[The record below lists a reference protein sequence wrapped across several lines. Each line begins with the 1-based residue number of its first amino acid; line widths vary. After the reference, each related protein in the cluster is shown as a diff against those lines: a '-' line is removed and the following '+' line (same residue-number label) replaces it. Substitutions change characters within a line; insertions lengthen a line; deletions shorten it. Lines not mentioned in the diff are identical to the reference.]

1 MIKTLIGNGS
11 RLFSRR
17 QTSIFS
23 AALILASAFGI
34 SALLGIIRDR
44 LLYARFY
51 SCCAD
56 QLDAYNAAF
65 RLPDI
70 IFRLLVTGA
79 LSAAFIP
86 VFSEQLAKNKTRAY
100 QTASAVITALFL
112 IFFGLSVLLV
122 IFSYPLSDL
131 ITSGFSNYQIFL
143 MSQLTKLMVL
153 SQLFFLMSNFITGI
167 LQSFQRFLIPA
178 LSPIAY
184 NLGIIFGILF
194 LSPELGIFGPA
205 LGVVIGAAL
214 HLLVQLPLTTALG
227 FKYSFLLSFN
237 LPGVRKILRLMLP
250 RTLALG
256 LGEIAE
262 TVALFLATS
271 FPAGSLSLFYLA
283 QRLTQFSSR
292 IFGTTIGQASLP
304 ILSKEAGMRRFDL
317 FKNTLLSSLLQAV
330 YLALPAAA
338 LLLVLRVPIVRI
350 AYGAERFPWKATV
363 TTGRVVAF
371 FAPLVVFNTIND
383 ILIRG
388 FYALQDTKTPL
399 LVSLFSLMV
408 NTGIALYTTL
418 VLGFGASGLALA
430 ITAAG
435 FSQTFILTL
444 IIIRRVEITNLLN
457 DLFLPLLK
465 MVFAAALSGAVAWFL
480 LKILDQ
486 YFLDTSRIIGLV
498 VLFGFSTL
506 GGLLSYF
513 CLSLLLKVK
522 EAEKMVK
529 LAGRFFVWPKSA
541 PPLVELPPSPE

>member
-1 MIKTLIGNGS
+1 MIKALVGNGS
-11 RLFSRR
+11 KLFSRR

-23 AALILASAFGI
+23 AALILASAFGA
-34 SALLGIIRDR
+34 SALLGILRDR

-86 VFSEQLAKNKTRAY
+86 VFSEQLVKSKTRAY

-112 IFFGLSVLLV
+112 IFFGLSILLV
-122 IFSYPLSDL
+122 VFSYPLSDL
-131 ITSGFSNYQIFL
+131 ITSGFSNYQVFL

-153 SQLFFLMSNFITGI
+153 SQLFFLMSNFLTGI

-178 LSPIAY
+178 LSPIVY

-194 LSPELGIFGPA
+194 LSPKLGIFGPA

-214 HLLVQLPLTTALG
+214 HLLVQLPLSSALG

-256 LGEIAE
+256 LGEIGE

-271 FPAGSLSLFYLA
+271 LPAGSLSLFYLA
-283 QRLTQFSSR
+283 QRLTHFSSR

-304 ILSKEAGMRRFDL
+304 VLSKEVGAKRFDL
-317 FKNTLLSSLLQAV
+317 FRQTLLSSLLQAA
-330 YLALPAAA
+330 YFAFPAAA

-350 AYGAERFPWKATV
+350 AYGAEKFPWKATV
-363 TTGRVVAF
+363 ATGRVVAF

-399 LVSLFSLMV
+399 FVSLFSLVV
-408 NTGIALYTTL
+408 NTGIALYTTFI
-418 VLGFGASGLALA
+418 LGFGTSGLALA
-430 ITAAG
+430 ITVAG
-435 FSQTFILTL
+435 FSQMSILML
-444 IIIRRVEITNLLN
+444 IMIGRIKIEGLIN
-457 DLFLPLLK
+457 DLFLPLFK
-465 MVFAAALSGAVAWFL
+465 MLFAGILSGAVAWFL
-480 LKILDQ
+480 LKGLDQ
-486 YFLDTSRIIGLV
+486 RFLDTSRIVGLA
-498 VLFGFSTL
+498 VLFGLSIF
-506 GGLLSYF
+506 GGSLSYF
-513 CLSLLLKVK
+513 LLSLFLKIK
-522 EAEKMVK
+522 EAGKMLK
-529 LAGRFFVWPKSA
+529 LMNSLFVWPKSA
-541 PPLVELPPSPE
+541 PPLVELPPNPE